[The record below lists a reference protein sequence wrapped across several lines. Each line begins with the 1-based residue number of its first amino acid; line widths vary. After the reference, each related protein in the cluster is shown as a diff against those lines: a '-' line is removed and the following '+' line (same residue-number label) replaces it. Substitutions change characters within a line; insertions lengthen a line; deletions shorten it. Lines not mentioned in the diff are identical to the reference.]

1 MIIETVYVDSELSED
16 EIIAEKQNADTNLEP
31 GTEYSDYIPHFDNFD
46 YMGAYKKVREL
57 GRPLTEEELKEFEA
71 E

>member
-1 MIIETVYVDSELSED
+1 MSFDEDYVNPEWSED

-57 GRPLTEEELKEFEA
+57 GRPLTEEELKEFEV

>member
-1 MIIETVYVDSELSED
+1 MIIGTVYVDSELSED
-16 EIIAEKQNADTNLEP
+16 ENVAKKTTGTNLDTK
-31 GTEYSDYIPHFDNFD
+31 TEYSDYKPHFDNFD